1 MERNDREWII
11 VENAHTNNL
20 KNVSINIPKH
30 KIVVFSGVSGSG
42 KSSLLLDTIY
52 TEAQR
57 QLIETFSSFARARL
71 PKLSRPDVDEIKNL
85 STPIVIDQKKM
96 GSNLRST
103 VGTATELATY
113 IRLLYSRIGQPFINQ
128 PSFAFSFNHPEG
140 MCQCCHGLGK
150 VVHIDEDSFLDREK
164 SLREG
169 AILHPFYKK
178 NSYMLKELIQY
189 GIFDNDKPLR
199 EWSKE
204 ELHKLLYSEPIEL
217 SKEQTGLTYRRFHE
231 GIITKIERSVMEKG
245 NDEKEEDEQN
255 ERERF
260 LVYKTCPECHGTRI
274 NKRARSVKINGIG
287 IDEAF
292 RMELSELLEF
302 MRNVNDPQGISVPLI
317 RKIVYVLEQLVRIG
331 VPYLTLERPVSTLS
345 GGESQ
350 RVKMAR
356 QLDCNLTDLLYVLDE
371 PSVGLHP
378 RDTERLIALFNEL
391 RDKGNS
397 VFVVEHDPDIIRSA
411 EWVVDMGPKAG
422 SLGGSVI
429 YNGTAEGLLSA
440 EGLTAEQLRKRL
452 GSDSFR
458 PTRQWSDYYLIE
470 NACENN
476 LKNITVRIPKGV
488 LTVVTG
494 VSGCGKSS
502 LIHGCFVPQHPEA
515 CVINQEPVG
524 RTTRGNIVSYMGV
537 FTHIRKLFSETTGQ
551 EQSLFSF
558 NAAGA
563 CPKCEG
569 RGFLSFEMSFLDA
582 VRTKCDDC
590 NGKRYNSRAQSYKY
604 KGKDISEVLDLTVN
618 QAFDFFGDVPSILKH
633 ITLLQDVGLGYL
645 TLGQSLSSL
654 SGGESQ
660 RLKIATVFEEDRR
673 TICHG
678 RANYRAAHERHRE
691 LLLYHRQACQLW
703 EHRDNHRTQP
713 RHHTACRL
721 DDRPWS
727 RRRLQ
732 RRIPSLRG
740 TSLRCRVRSAFNNGT
755 FLVMLHYLDGIIA
768 CRI

>member
-1 MERNDREWII
+1 MERNDSEWII

-42 KSSLLLDTIY
+42 KSSLLFDTIY

-397 VFVVEHDPDIIRSA
+397 VFVVEHDPDIIRCA

-422 SLGGSVI
+422 SLGGCVI

-458 PTRQWSDYYLIE
+458 PTRQWSDYYFIE

-537 FTHIRKLFSETTGQ
+537 FNHIRKLFSETTGQ

-660 RLKIATVFEEDRR
+660 RLKIATVLKKTGGLYVMDEPTTGLHMNDIENFFSIIDRLVNSGNTVIIIEHNPDIIRRADWMIDLGPEGGSKGGYLLFE
-673 TICHG
+673 G
-678 RANYRAAHERHRE
+678 RPCDAVSDPHSITGR
-691 LLLYHRQACQLW
+691 
-703 EHRDNHRTQP
+703 
-713 RHHTACRL
+713 
-721 DDRPWS
+721 
-727 RRRLQ
+727 
-732 RRIPSLRG
+732 
-740 TSLRCRVRSAFNNGT
+740 
-755 FLVMLHYLDGIIA
+755 FL
-768 CRI
+768 

>member
-42 KSSLLLDTIY
+42 KSSLLFDTIY

-397 VFVVEHDPDIIRSA
+397 VFVVEHDPDIIRCA

-429 YNGTAEGLLSA
+429 YNGAAEGLLSA

-537 FTHIRKLFSETTGQ
+537 FNHIRKLFSETTGQ

-660 RLKIATVFEEDRR
+660 RLKIATVLKKTGGLYVMDEPTTGLHMNDIENFFSIIDRLVNFGNTVIIIEHNPDIIRRADWMIDLGPEGGSKGGYLLFE
-673 TICHG
+673 G
-678 RANYRAAHERHRE
+678 RPCDAVSDPHSITGR
-691 LLLYHRQACQLW
+691 
-703 EHRDNHRTQP
+703 
-713 RHHTACRL
+713 
-721 DDRPWS
+721 
-727 RRRLQ
+727 
-732 RRIPSLRG
+732 
-740 TSLRCRVRSAFNNGT
+740 
-755 FLVMLHYLDGIIA
+755 FL
-768 CRI
+768 

>member
-1 MERNDREWII
+1 MERNDSEWII

-42 KSSLLLDTIY
+42 KSSLLFDTIY

-397 VFVVEHDPDIIRSA
+397 VFVVEHDPDIIRCA

-452 GSDSFR
+452 GSNSFR

-537 FTHIRKLFSETTGQ
+537 FNHIRKLFSETTGQ

-660 RLKIATVFEEDRR
+660 RLKIAMVLKKTGGLYVMDEPTTGLHMNDIENFFSIIDRLVNSGNTVIIIEHNPDIIRRADWMIDLGPEGGSKGGYLLFE
-673 TICHG
+673 G
-678 RANYRAAHERHRE
+678 RPCDAVSDPHSITGR
-691 LLLYHRQACQLW
+691 
-703 EHRDNHRTQP
+703 
-713 RHHTACRL
+713 
-721 DDRPWS
+721 
-727 RRRLQ
+727 
-732 RRIPSLRG
+732 
-740 TSLRCRVRSAFNNGT
+740 
-755 FLVMLHYLDGIIA
+755 FL
-768 CRI
+768 

>member
-537 FTHIRKLFSETTGQ
+537 FNHIRKLFSETTGQ

-660 RLKIATVFEEDRR
+660 RLKIATVLKKTGGLYVMDEPTTGLHMNDIENFFSIIDRLVNSGNTVIIIEHNPDIIRRADWMLDLGPEGGSKGGYLLFE
-673 TICHG
+673 G
-678 RANYRAAHERHRE
+678 RPCDAVSDPHSITGR
-691 LLLYHRQACQLW
+691 
-703 EHRDNHRTQP
+703 
-713 RHHTACRL
+713 
-721 DDRPWS
+721 
-727 RRRLQ
+727 
-732 RRIPSLRG
+732 
-740 TSLRCRVRSAFNNGT
+740 
-755 FLVMLHYLDGIIA
+755 FL
-768 CRI
+768 

>member
-42 KSSLLLDTIY
+42 KSSLLFDTIY

-397 VFVVEHDPDIIRSA
+397 VFVVEHDPDIIRCA

-452 GSDSFR
+452 GSNSFR

-537 FTHIRKLFSETTGQ
+537 FNHIRKLFSETTGQ

-558 NAAGA
+558 NAVGA

-660 RLKIATVFEEDRR
+660 RLKIATVLKKTGGLYVMDEPTTGLHMNDIENFFSIIDRLVNSGNTVIIIEHNPDIIRRADWMIDLGPEGGSKGGYLLFE
-673 TICHG
+673 G
-678 RANYRAAHERHRE
+678 RPCDAVSDPHSITGR
-691 LLLYHRQACQLW
+691 
-703 EHRDNHRTQP
+703 
-713 RHHTACRL
+713 
-721 DDRPWS
+721 
-727 RRRLQ
+727 
-732 RRIPSLRG
+732 
-740 TSLRCRVRSAFNNGT
+740 
-755 FLVMLHYLDGIIA
+755 FL
-768 CRI
+768 

>member
-42 KSSLLLDTIY
+42 KSSLLFDTIY

-397 VFVVEHDPDIIRSA
+397 VFVVEHDPDIIRCA

-537 FTHIRKLFSETTGQ
+537 FNHIRKLFSETTGQ

-604 KGKDISEVLDLTVN
+604 KGKNISEVLDLTVN

-660 RLKIATVFEEDRR
+660 RLKIATVLKKTGGLYVMDEPTTGLHMNDIENFFSIIDRLVNSGNTMIIIEHNPDIIRRADWMIDLGPEGGSKGGYLLFE
-673 TICHG
+673 G
-678 RANYRAAHERHRE
+678 RPCDAVSDPHSITGR
-691 LLLYHRQACQLW
+691 
-703 EHRDNHRTQP
+703 
-713 RHHTACRL
+713 
-721 DDRPWS
+721 
-727 RRRLQ
+727 
-732 RRIPSLRG
+732 
-740 TSLRCRVRSAFNNGT
+740 
-755 FLVMLHYLDGIIA
+755 FL
-768 CRI
+768 

>member
-1 MERNDREWII
+1 MERNDSEWII

-42 KSSLLLDTIY
+42 KSSLLFDTIY

-128 PSFAFSFNHPEG
+128 PSFAFSFNHPDG

-302 MRNVNDPQGISVPLI
+302 MRNVNDPHGISVPLI

-397 VFVVEHDPDIIRSA
+397 VFVVEHDPDIIRCA

-537 FTHIRKLFSETTGQ
+537 FNHIRKLFSETTGQ

-660 RLKIATVFEEDRR
+660 RLKIATVLKKTGGLYVMDEPTTGLHMNDIENFFSIIDRLVNSGNTVIIIEHNPDIIRRADWMIDLGPEGGSKGGYLLFE
-673 TICHG
+673 G
-678 RANYRAAHERHRE
+678 RPCDAVSDPHSITGR
-691 LLLYHRQACQLW
+691 
-703 EHRDNHRTQP
+703 
-713 RHHTACRL
+713 
-721 DDRPWS
+721 
-727 RRRLQ
+727 
-732 RRIPSLRG
+732 
-740 TSLRCRVRSAFNNGT
+740 
-755 FLVMLHYLDGIIA
+755 FL
-768 CRI
+768 

>member
-42 KSSLLLDTIY
+42 KSSLLFDTIY

-391 RDKGNS
+391 RDKGNR
-397 VFVVEHDPDIIRSA
+397 VFVVEHDPDIIRCA

-537 FTHIRKLFSETTGQ
+537 FNHIRKLFSETTGQ

-660 RLKIATVFEEDRR
+660 RLKIATVLKKTGGLYVMDEPTTGLHMNDIENFFSIIDRLVNSGNTVIIIEHNPDIIRRADWMIDLGPEGGSKGGYLLFE
-673 TICHG
+673 G
-678 RANYRAAHERHRE
+678 RPCDAVSDPHSITGR
-691 LLLYHRQACQLW
+691 
-703 EHRDNHRTQP
+703 
-713 RHHTACRL
+713 
-721 DDRPWS
+721 
-727 RRRLQ
+727 
-732 RRIPSLRG
+732 
-740 TSLRCRVRSAFNNGT
+740 
-755 FLVMLHYLDGIIA
+755 FL
-768 CRI
+768 

>member
-1 MERNDREWII
+1 MERNDSEWII

-42 KSSLLLDTIY
+42 KSSLLFDTIY

-397 VFVVEHDPDIIRSA
+397 VFVVEHDPDIIRCA

-458 PTRQWSDYYLIE
+458 PTRQWSDYYFIE

-537 FTHIRKLFSETTGQ
+537 FNHIRKLFSETTGQ

-660 RLKIATVFEEDRR
+660 RLKIATVLKKTGGLYVMDEPTTGLHMNDIENFFSIIDRLVNSGNTVIIIEHNPDIIRRADWMIDLGPEGGSKGGYLLFE
-673 TICHG
+673 G
-678 RANYRAAHERHRE
+678 RPCDAVSDPHSITGR
-691 LLLYHRQACQLW
+691 
-703 EHRDNHRTQP
+703 
-713 RHHTACRL
+713 
-721 DDRPWS
+721 
-727 RRRLQ
+727 
-732 RRIPSLRG
+732 
-740 TSLRCRVRSAFNNGT
+740 
-755 FLVMLHYLDGIIA
+755 FL
-768 CRI
+768 

>member
-42 KSSLLLDTIY
+42 KSSLLFDTIY

-71 PKLSRPDVDEIKNL
+71 PKLSRPDVDDIKNL

-537 FTHIRKLFSETTGQ
+537 FNHIRKLFSETTGQ

-660 RLKIATVFEEDRR
+660 RLKIATVLKKTGGLYVMDEPTTGLHMNDIENFFSIIDRLVNSGNTVIIIEHNPDIIRRADWMIDLGPEGGSKGGYLLFE
-673 TICHG
+673 G
-678 RANYRAAHERHRE
+678 RPCDAVSDPHSITGR
-691 LLLYHRQACQLW
+691 
-703 EHRDNHRTQP
+703 
-713 RHHTACRL
+713 
-721 DDRPWS
+721 
-727 RRRLQ
+727 
-732 RRIPSLRG
+732 
-740 TSLRCRVRSAFNNGT
+740 
-755 FLVMLHYLDGIIA
+755 FL
-768 CRI
+768 

>member
-1 MERNDREWII
+1 MERNDSEWII

-42 KSSLLLDTIY
+42 KSSLLFDTIY

-397 VFVVEHDPDIIRSA
+397 VFVVEHDPDIIRCA

-537 FTHIRKLFSETTGQ
+537 FNHIRKLFSETTGQ

-590 NGKRYNSRAQSYKY
+590 NGKRYNSRTQSYKY

-660 RLKIATVFEEDRR
+660 RLKIATVLKKTGGLYVMDEPTTGLHMNDIENFFSIIDRLVNSGNTVIIIEHNPDIIRRADWMIDLGPEGGSKGGYLLFE
-673 TICHG
+673 G
-678 RANYRAAHERHRE
+678 RPCDAVSDPHSITGR
-691 LLLYHRQACQLW
+691 
-703 EHRDNHRTQP
+703 
-713 RHHTACRL
+713 
-721 DDRPWS
+721 
-727 RRRLQ
+727 
-732 RRIPSLRG
+732 
-740 TSLRCRVRSAFNNGT
+740 
-755 FLVMLHYLDGIIA
+755 FL
-768 CRI
+768 

>member
-42 KSSLLLDTIY
+42 KSSLLFDTIY

-452 GSDSFR
+452 GSDSVR

-537 FTHIRKLFSETTGQ
+537 FNHIRKLFSETTGQ

-633 ITLLQDVGLGYL
+633 LTLLQDVGLGYL

-660 RLKIATVFEEDRR
+660 RLKIATVLKKTGGLYVMDEPTTGLHMNDIENFFSIIDRLVNSGNTVIIIEHNPDIIRRADWMIDLGPEGGSKGGYLLFE
-673 TICHG
+673 G
-678 RANYRAAHERHRE
+678 RPCDAVSDSHSITGR
-691 LLLYHRQACQLW
+691 
-703 EHRDNHRTQP
+703 
-713 RHHTACRL
+713 
-721 DDRPWS
+721 
-727 RRRLQ
+727 
-732 RRIPSLRG
+732 
-740 TSLRCRVRSAFNNGT
+740 
-755 FLVMLHYLDGIIA
+755 FL
-768 CRI
+768 

>member
-42 KSSLLLDTIY
+42 KSSLLFDTIY

-397 VFVVEHDPDIIRSA
+397 VFVVEHDPDIIRCA

-537 FTHIRKLFSETTGQ
+537 FNHIRKLFSETTGQ

-660 RLKIATVFEEDRR
+660 RLKIATVLKKTGGLYVMDEPTTGLHMNDIENFFSIIDRLVNYGNTVIIIEHNPDIIRRADWMIDLGPEGGSKGGYLLFE
-673 TICHG
+673 G
-678 RANYRAAHERHRE
+678 RPCDAVSDPHSITGR
-691 LLLYHRQACQLW
+691 
-703 EHRDNHRTQP
+703 
-713 RHHTACRL
+713 
-721 DDRPWS
+721 
-727 RRRLQ
+727 
-732 RRIPSLRG
+732 
-740 TSLRCRVRSAFNNGT
+740 
-755 FLVMLHYLDGIIA
+755 FL
-768 CRI
+768 

>member
-1 MERNDREWII
+1 MERNDSEWII

-42 KSSLLLDTIY
+42 KSSLLFDTIY

-397 VFVVEHDPDIIRSA
+397 VFVVEHDPDIIRCA

-537 FTHIRKLFSETTGQ
+537 FNHIRKLFSETTGQ

-618 QAFDFFGDVPSILKH
+618 QAVDFFGDVPSILKH

-660 RLKIATVFEEDRR
+660 RLKIATVLKKTGGLYVMDEPTTGLHMNDIENFFSIIDRLVNSGNTVIIIEHNPDIIRRADWMIDLGPEGGSKGGYLLFE
-673 TICHG
+673 G
-678 RANYRAAHERHRE
+678 RPCDAVSDPHSITGR
-691 LLLYHRQACQLW
+691 
-703 EHRDNHRTQP
+703 
-713 RHHTACRL
+713 
-721 DDRPWS
+721 
-727 RRRLQ
+727 
-732 RRIPSLRG
+732 
-740 TSLRCRVRSAFNNGT
+740 
-755 FLVMLHYLDGIIA
+755 FL
-768 CRI
+768 

>member
-537 FTHIRKLFSETTGQ
+537 FNHIRKLFSETTGQ

-660 RLKIATVFEEDRR
+660 RLKIATVLKKTGGLYVMDEPTTGLHMNDIDNFFSIIDRLVNSGNTVIIIEHNPDIIRRADWMIDLGPEGGSKGGYLLFE
-673 TICHG
+673 G
-678 RANYRAAHERHRE
+678 RPCDAVSDPHSITGR
-691 LLLYHRQACQLW
+691 
-703 EHRDNHRTQP
+703 
-713 RHHTACRL
+713 
-721 DDRPWS
+721 
-727 RRRLQ
+727 
-732 RRIPSLRG
+732 
-740 TSLRCRVRSAFNNGT
+740 
-755 FLVMLHYLDGIIA
+755 FL
-768 CRI
+768 

>member
-1 MERNDREWII
+1 MERNDSEWII

-42 KSSLLLDTIY
+42 KSSLLFDTIY

-204 ELHKLLYSEPIEL
+204 ELHKLLYSESIEL

-397 VFVVEHDPDIIRSA
+397 VFVVEHDPDIIRCA

-537 FTHIRKLFSETTGQ
+537 FNHIRKLFSETTGQ

-660 RLKIATVFEEDRR
+660 RLKIATVLKKTGGLYVMDEPTTGLHMNDIENFFSIIDRLVNSGNTVIIIEHNPDIIRRADWMIDLGPEGGSKGGYLLFE
-673 TICHG
+673 G
-678 RANYRAAHERHRE
+678 RPCDAVSDPHSITGR
-691 LLLYHRQACQLW
+691 
-703 EHRDNHRTQP
+703 
-713 RHHTACRL
+713 
-721 DDRPWS
+721 
-727 RRRLQ
+727 
-732 RRIPSLRG
+732 
-740 TSLRCRVRSAFNNGT
+740 
-755 FLVMLHYLDGIIA
+755 FL
-768 CRI
+768 

>member
-42 KSSLLLDTIY
+42 KSSLLFDTIY

-85 STPIVIDQKKM
+85 STPIVIDQNKM

-537 FTHIRKLFSETTGQ
+537 FNHIRNLFSETTGQ

-604 KGKDISEVLDLTVN
+604 KGKNISEVLDLTVN

-660 RLKIATVFEEDRR
+660 RLKIATVLKKTGGLYVMDEPTTGLHMNDIENFFSIIDRLVNSGNTVIIIEHNPDIIRRADWMIDLGPEGGSKGGYLLFE
-673 TICHG
+673 G
-678 RANYRAAHERHRE
+678 RPCDAVSDPHSITGR
-691 LLLYHRQACQLW
+691 
-703 EHRDNHRTQP
+703 
-713 RHHTACRL
+713 
-721 DDRPWS
+721 
-727 RRRLQ
+727 
-732 RRIPSLRG
+732 
-740 TSLRCRVRSAFNNGT
+740 
-755 FLVMLHYLDGIIA
+755 FL
-768 CRI
+768 

>member
-42 KSSLLLDTIY
+42 KSSLLFDTIY

-397 VFVVEHDPDIIRSA
+397 VFVVEHDPDIIRCA

-537 FTHIRKLFSETTGQ
+537 FNHIRKLFSETTGQ

-660 RLKIATVFEEDRR
+660 RLKIATVLKKTGGLYVMDEPTTGLHMNDIDNFFSIIDRLVNSGNTVIIIEHNPDIIRRADWMIDLGPEGGSKGGYLLFE
-673 TICHG
+673 G
-678 RANYRAAHERHRE
+678 RPCDAVSDPHSITGR
-691 LLLYHRQACQLW
+691 
-703 EHRDNHRTQP
+703 
-713 RHHTACRL
+713 
-721 DDRPWS
+721 
-727 RRRLQ
+727 
-732 RRIPSLRG
+732 
-740 TSLRCRVRSAFNNGT
+740 
-755 FLVMLHYLDGIIA
+755 FL
-768 CRI
+768 

>member
-1 MERNDREWII
+1 MERNDSEWII

-42 KSSLLLDTIY
+42 KSSLLFDTIY

-397 VFVVEHDPDIIRSA
+397 VFVVEHDPDIIRGA

-537 FTHIRKLFSETTGQ
+537 FNHIRKLFSETTGQ

-660 RLKIATVFEEDRR
+660 RLKIATVLKKTGGLYVMDEPTTGLHMNDIENFFSIIDRLVNSGNTVIIIEHNHDIIRRADWMIDLGPEGGSKGGYLLFE
-673 TICHG
+673 G
-678 RANYRAAHERHRE
+678 RPCDAVSDPHSITGR
-691 LLLYHRQACQLW
+691 
-703 EHRDNHRTQP
+703 
-713 RHHTACRL
+713 
-721 DDRPWS
+721 
-727 RRRLQ
+727 
-732 RRIPSLRG
+732 
-740 TSLRCRVRSAFNNGT
+740 
-755 FLVMLHYLDGIIA
+755 FL
-768 CRI
+768 

>member
-1 MERNDREWII
+1 MERNDSEWII

-42 KSSLLLDTIY
+42 KSSLLFDTIY

-397 VFVVEHDPDIIRSA
+397 VFVVEHDPDIIRCA

-422 SLGGSVI
+422 SLGGRVI

-537 FTHIRKLFSETTGQ
+537 FNHIRKLFSETTGQ

-660 RLKIATVFEEDRR
+660 RLKIATVLKKTGGLYVMDEPTTGLHMNDIENFFSIIDRLVNSGNTVIIIEHNPDIIRRADWMIDLGPEGGSKGGYLLFE
-673 TICHG
+673 G
-678 RANYRAAHERHRE
+678 RPCDAVSDPHSITGR
-691 LLLYHRQACQLW
+691 
-703 EHRDNHRTQP
+703 
-713 RHHTACRL
+713 
-721 DDRPWS
+721 
-727 RRRLQ
+727 
-732 RRIPSLRG
+732 
-740 TSLRCRVRSAFNNGT
+740 
-755 FLVMLHYLDGIIA
+755 FL
-768 CRI
+768 

>member
-42 KSSLLLDTIY
+42 KSSLLFDTIY

-331 VPYLTLERPVSTLS
+331 VPYLSLERPVSTLS

-397 VFVVEHDPDIIRSA
+397 VFVVEHDPDIIRCA

-537 FTHIRKLFSETTGQ
+537 FNHIRKLFSETTGQ

-660 RLKIATVFEEDRR
+660 RLKIATVLKKTGRLYVMDEPTTGLHMNDIENFFSIIDRLVNSGNTVIIIEHNPDIIRRADWMIDLGPEGGSKGGYLLFE
-673 TICHG
+673 G
-678 RANYRAAHERHRE
+678 RPCDAVSDPHSITGR
-691 LLLYHRQACQLW
+691 
-703 EHRDNHRTQP
+703 
-713 RHHTACRL
+713 
-721 DDRPWS
+721 
-727 RRRLQ
+727 
-732 RRIPSLRG
+732 
-740 TSLRCRVRSAFNNGT
+740 
-755 FLVMLHYLDGIIA
+755 FL
-768 CRI
+768 

>member
-1 MERNDREWII
+1 MERNDSEWII

-42 KSSLLLDTIY
+42 KSSLLFDTIY

-397 VFVVEHDPDIIRSA
+397 VFVVEHDPDIIRCA

-452 GSDSFR
+452 GSDSVR

-537 FTHIRKLFSETTGQ
+537 FNHIRKLFSETTGQ

-660 RLKIATVFEEDRR
+660 RLKIATVLKKTGGLYVMDEPTTGLHMNDIENFFSIIDRLVNSGNTVIIIEHNPDIIRRADWMIDLGPEGGSKGGYLLFE
-673 TICHG
+673 G
-678 RANYRAAHERHRE
+678 RPCDAVSDSHSITGR
-691 LLLYHRQACQLW
+691 
-703 EHRDNHRTQP
+703 
-713 RHHTACRL
+713 
-721 DDRPWS
+721 
-727 RRRLQ
+727 
-732 RRIPSLRG
+732 
-740 TSLRCRVRSAFNNGT
+740 
-755 FLVMLHYLDGIIA
+755 FL
-768 CRI
+768 

>member
-1 MERNDREWII
+1 MERNDSEWII

-42 KSSLLLDTIY
+42 KSSLLFDTIY

-524 RTTRGNIVSYMGV
+524 RTTRGNIVSYMVV
-537 FTHIRKLFSETTGQ
+537 FNHIRKLFSETTGQ

-558 NAAGA
+558 NAVGA

-633 ITLLQDVGLGYL
+633 INVGLGYL

-660 RLKIATVFEEDRR
+660 RLKIATVLKKTGGLYVMDEPTTGLHMNDIENFFSIIDRLVNSGNTVIIIEHNPDIIRRADWMIDLGPEGGSKGGYLLFE
-673 TICHG
+673 G
-678 RANYRAAHERHRE
+678 RPCDAVSDPHSITGR
-691 LLLYHRQACQLW
+691 
-703 EHRDNHRTQP
+703 
-713 RHHTACRL
+713 
-721 DDRPWS
+721 
-727 RRRLQ
+727 
-732 RRIPSLRG
+732 
-740 TSLRCRVRSAFNNGT
+740 
-755 FLVMLHYLDGIIA
+755 FL
-768 CRI
+768 

>member
-1 MERNDREWII
+1 MERNDSEWII

-42 KSSLLLDTIY
+42 KSSLLFDTIY

-302 MRNVNDPQGISVPLI
+302 IRNVNDPQGISVPLI

-537 FTHIRKLFSETTGQ
+537 FNHIRKLFSETTGQ

-590 NGKRYNSRAQSYKY
+590 NGKRYNSRTQSYKY

-660 RLKIATVFEEDRR
+660 RLKIATVLKKTGGLYVMDEPTTGLHMNDIENFFSIIDRLVNSGNTVIIIEHNPDIIRRADWMIDLGPEGGSKGGYLLFE
-673 TICHG
+673 G
-678 RANYRAAHERHRE
+678 RPCDAVSDPHSITGR
-691 LLLYHRQACQLW
+691 
-703 EHRDNHRTQP
+703 
-713 RHHTACRL
+713 
-721 DDRPWS
+721 
-727 RRRLQ
+727 
-732 RRIPSLRG
+732 
-740 TSLRCRVRSAFNNGT
+740 
-755 FLVMLHYLDGIIA
+755 FL
-768 CRI
+768 

>member
-1 MERNDREWII
+1 MERNDSEWII

-42 KSSLLLDTIY
+42 KSSLLFDTIY

-274 NKRARSVKINGIG
+274 NKRARGVKINGIG

-302 MRNVNDPQGISVPLI
+302 MRNVNDPHGISVPLI

-397 VFVVEHDPDIIRSA
+397 VFVVEHDPDIIRCA

-537 FTHIRKLFSETTGQ
+537 FNHIRKLFSETTGQ

-660 RLKIATVFEEDRR
+660 RLKIATVLKKTGGLYVMDEPTTGLHMNDIENFFSIIDRLVNSGNTVIIIEHNPDIIRRADWMIDLGPEGGSKGGYLLFE
-673 TICHG
+673 G
-678 RANYRAAHERHRE
+678 RPCDAVSDPHSITGR
-691 LLLYHRQACQLW
+691 
-703 EHRDNHRTQP
+703 
-713 RHHTACRL
+713 
-721 DDRPWS
+721 
-727 RRRLQ
+727 
-732 RRIPSLRG
+732 
-740 TSLRCRVRSAFNNGT
+740 
-755 FLVMLHYLDGIIA
+755 FL
-768 CRI
+768 

>member
-397 VFVVEHDPDIIRSA
+397 VFVVEHDPDIIRCA

-660 RLKIATVFEEDRR
+660 RLKIATVLKKTGGLYVMDEPTTGLHMNDIENFFSIIDRLVNSGNTVIIIEHNPDIIRRADWMLDLGPEGGSKGGYLLFE
-673 TICHG
+673 G
-678 RANYRAAHERHRE
+678 RPCDAVSDPHSITGR
-691 LLLYHRQACQLW
+691 
-703 EHRDNHRTQP
+703 
-713 RHHTACRL
+713 
-721 DDRPWS
+721 
-727 RRRLQ
+727 
-732 RRIPSLRG
+732 
-740 TSLRCRVRSAFNNGT
+740 
-755 FLVMLHYLDGIIA
+755 FL
-768 CRI
+768 

>member
-42 KSSLLLDTIY
+42 KSSLLFDTIY

-537 FTHIRKLFSETTGQ
+537 FNHIRKLFSETTGQ

-660 RLKIATVFEEDRR
+660 RLKIATVLKKTGGLYVMDEPTTGLHMNDIENFFSIIDRLVNSGNTVIIIEHNPDIIRRADWMIDLGPEGGSKGGYLLFE
-673 TICHG
+673 G
-678 RANYRAAHERHRE
+678 RPCDAVSDPHSITGR
-691 LLLYHRQACQLW
+691 
-703 EHRDNHRTQP
+703 
-713 RHHTACRL
+713 
-721 DDRPWS
+721 
-727 RRRLQ
+727 
-732 RRIPSLRG
+732 
-740 TSLRCRVRSAFNNGT
+740 
-755 FLVMLHYLDGIIA
+755 FL
-768 CRI
+768 

>member
-1 MERNDREWII
+1 MERNDSEWII

-42 KSSLLLDTIY
+42 KSSLLFDTIY

-397 VFVVEHDPDIIRSA
+397 VFVVEHDPDIIRCA

-429 YNGTAEGLLSA
+429 YNGTPEGLLSA

-537 FTHIRKLFSETTGQ
+537 FNHIRKLFSETTGQ

-660 RLKIATVFEEDRR
+660 RLKIAMVLKKTGGLYVMDEPTTGLHMNDIENFFSIIDRLVNSGNTVIIIEHNPDIIRRADWMIDLGPEGGSKGGYLLFE
-673 TICHG
+673 G
-678 RANYRAAHERHRE
+678 RPCDAVSDPHSITGR
-691 LLLYHRQACQLW
+691 
-703 EHRDNHRTQP
+703 
-713 RHHTACRL
+713 
-721 DDRPWS
+721 
-727 RRRLQ
+727 
-732 RRIPSLRG
+732 
-740 TSLRCRVRSAFNNGT
+740 
-755 FLVMLHYLDGIIA
+755 FL
-768 CRI
+768 

>member
-42 KSSLLLDTIY
+42 KSSLLFDTIY

-397 VFVVEHDPDIIRSA
+397 VFVVEHDPDIIRRA

-422 SLGGSVI
+422 SLGGNVI

-452 GSDSFR
+452 GSNSFR

-537 FTHIRKLFSETTGQ
+537 FNHIRKLFSETTGQ

-660 RLKIATVFEEDRR
+660 RLKIATVLKKTGGLYVMDEPTTGLHMNDIENFFSIIDRLVNSGNTVIIIEHNPDIIRRADWMIDLGPEGGSKGGYLLFE
-673 TICHG
+673 G
-678 RANYRAAHERHRE
+678 RPCDAVSDPHSITGR
-691 LLLYHRQACQLW
+691 
-703 EHRDNHRTQP
+703 
-713 RHHTACRL
+713 
-721 DDRPWS
+721 
-727 RRRLQ
+727 
-732 RRIPSLRG
+732 
-740 TSLRCRVRSAFNNGT
+740 
-755 FLVMLHYLDGIIA
+755 FL
-768 CRI
+768 

>member
-42 KSSLLLDTIY
+42 KSSLLFDTIY

-140 MCQCCHGLGK
+140 MCQCCQGLGK

-274 NKRARSVKINGIG
+274 NKRARSLKINGIG

-397 VFVVEHDPDIIRSA
+397 VFVVEHDPDIIRCA

-537 FTHIRKLFSETTGQ
+537 FNHIRKLFSETTGQ

-660 RLKIATVFEEDRR
+660 RLKIATVLKKTGGLYVMDEPTTGLHMNDIENFFSIIDRLVNSGNTVIIIEHNPDIIRRADWMIDLGPEGGSKGGYLLFE
-673 TICHG
+673 G
-678 RANYRAAHERHRE
+678 RPCDAVSDPHSITGR
-691 LLLYHRQACQLW
+691 
-703 EHRDNHRTQP
+703 
-713 RHHTACRL
+713 
-721 DDRPWS
+721 
-727 RRRLQ
+727 
-732 RRIPSLRG
+732 
-740 TSLRCRVRSAFNNGT
+740 
-755 FLVMLHYLDGIIA
+755 FL
-768 CRI
+768 

>member
-42 KSSLLLDTIY
+42 KSSLLFDTIY

-96 GSNLRST
+96 ESNLRST

-140 MCQCCHGLGK
+140 MCQCCQGLGK

-302 MRNVNDPQGISVPLI
+302 MHNVNDPQGISVPLI

-397 VFVVEHDPDIIRSA
+397 VFVVEHDPDIIRCA

-537 FTHIRKLFSETTGQ
+537 FNHIRKLFSETTGQ

-660 RLKIATVFEEDRR
+660 RLKIATVLKKTGGLYVMDEPTTGLHMNDIENFFSIIDRLVNSGNTVIIIEHNPDIIRRADWMIDLGPEGGSKGGYLLFE
-673 TICHG
+673 G
-678 RANYRAAHERHRE
+678 RPCDAVSDPHSITGR
-691 LLLYHRQACQLW
+691 
-703 EHRDNHRTQP
+703 
-713 RHHTACRL
+713 
-721 DDRPWS
+721 
-727 RRRLQ
+727 
-732 RRIPSLRG
+732 
-740 TSLRCRVRSAFNNGT
+740 
-755 FLVMLHYLDGIIA
+755 FL
-768 CRI
+768 

>member
-42 KSSLLLDTIY
+42 KSSLLFDTIY

-331 VPYLTLERPVSTLS
+331 MPYLTLERPVSTLS

-397 VFVVEHDPDIIRSA
+397 VFVVEHDPDIIRCA

-452 GSDSFR
+452 GSNSFR

-537 FTHIRKLFSETTGQ
+537 FNHIRKLFSETTGQ

-590 NGKRYNSRAQSYKY
+590 NGKRYNSRTQSYKY

-660 RLKIATVFEEDRR
+660 RLKIATVLKKTGGLYVMDEPTTGLHMNDIENFFSIIDRLVNSGNTVIIIEHNPDIIRRADWMIDLGPEGGSKGGYLLFE
-673 TICHG
+673 G
-678 RANYRAAHERHRE
+678 RPCDAVSDPHSITGR
-691 LLLYHRQACQLW
+691 
-703 EHRDNHRTQP
+703 
-713 RHHTACRL
+713 
-721 DDRPWS
+721 
-727 RRRLQ
+727 
-732 RRIPSLRG
+732 
-740 TSLRCRVRSAFNNGT
+740 
-755 FLVMLHYLDGIIA
+755 FL
-768 CRI
+768 

>member
-1 MERNDREWII
+1 MERNDSEWII

-42 KSSLLLDTIY
+42 KSSLLFDTIY

-397 VFVVEHDPDIIRSA
+397 VFVVEHDPDIIRCA

-452 GSDSFR
+452 GGDSFR

-537 FTHIRKLFSETTGQ
+537 FNHIRKLFSETTGQ

-660 RLKIATVFEEDRR
+660 RLKIATVLKKTGGLYVMDEPTTGLHMNDIENFFSIIDRLVNSGNTVIIIEHNPDIIRRADWMIDLGPEGGSKGGYLLFE
-673 TICHG
+673 G
-678 RANYRAAHERHRE
+678 RPCDAVSDPHSITGR
-691 LLLYHRQACQLW
+691 
-703 EHRDNHRTQP
+703 
-713 RHHTACRL
+713 
-721 DDRPWS
+721 
-727 RRRLQ
+727 
-732 RRIPSLRG
+732 
-740 TSLRCRVRSAFNNGT
+740 
-755 FLVMLHYLDGIIA
+755 FL
-768 CRI
+768 

>member
-1 MERNDREWII
+1 MERNDSEWII

-42 KSSLLLDTIY
+42 KSSLLFDTIY

-57 QLIETFSSFARARL
+57 QLIETFNSFARARL

-397 VFVVEHDPDIIRSA
+397 VFVVEHDPDIIRGA

-537 FTHIRKLFSETTGQ
+537 FNHIRKLFSETTGQ

-660 RLKIATVFEEDRR
+660 RLKIATVLKKTGGLYVMDEPTTGLHMNDIENFFSIIDRLVNSGNTVIIIEHNHDIIRRADWMIDLGPEGGSKGGYLLFE
-673 TICHG
+673 G
-678 RANYRAAHERHRE
+678 RPCDAVSDPHSITGR
-691 LLLYHRQACQLW
+691 
-703 EHRDNHRTQP
+703 
-713 RHHTACRL
+713 
-721 DDRPWS
+721 
-727 RRRLQ
+727 
-732 RRIPSLRG
+732 
-740 TSLRCRVRSAFNNGT
+740 
-755 FLVMLHYLDGIIA
+755 FL
-768 CRI
+768 

>member
-42 KSSLLLDTIY
+42 KSSLLFDTIY

-302 MRNVNDPQGISVPLI
+302 MRNVNDPQGISAPLI

-345 GGESQ
+345 GGESL

-397 VFVVEHDPDIIRSA
+397 VFVVEHDPDIIRCA

-660 RLKIATVFEEDRR
+660 RLKIATVLKKTGGLYVMDEPTTGLHMNDIDNFFSIIDRLVNSGNTVIIIEHNPDIIRRADWMIDLGPEGGSKGGYLLFE
-673 TICHG
+673 G
-678 RANYRAAHERHRE
+678 RPCDAVSDPHSITGR
-691 LLLYHRQACQLW
+691 
-703 EHRDNHRTQP
+703 
-713 RHHTACRL
+713 
-721 DDRPWS
+721 
-727 RRRLQ
+727 
-732 RRIPSLRG
+732 
-740 TSLRCRVRSAFNNGT
+740 
-755 FLVMLHYLDGIIA
+755 FL
-768 CRI
+768 

>member
-1 MERNDREWII
+1 MERNDSEWII

-42 KSSLLLDTIY
+42 KSSLLFDTIY

-204 ELHKLLYSEPIEL
+204 ELHMLLYSEPIEL

-255 ERERF
+255 EHERF

-397 VFVVEHDPDIIRSA
+397 VFVVEHDPDIIRCA

-537 FTHIRKLFSETTGQ
+537 FNHIRKLFSETTGQ

-660 RLKIATVFEEDRR
+660 RLKIATVLKKTGGLYVMDEPTTGLHMNDIENFFSIIDRLVNSGNTVIIIEHNPDIIRRADWMIDLGPEGGSKGGYLLFE
-673 TICHG
+673 G
-678 RANYRAAHERHRE
+678 RPCDAVSDPHSITGR
-691 LLLYHRQACQLW
+691 
-703 EHRDNHRTQP
+703 
-713 RHHTACRL
+713 
-721 DDRPWS
+721 
-727 RRRLQ
+727 
-732 RRIPSLRG
+732 
-740 TSLRCRVRSAFNNGT
+740 
-755 FLVMLHYLDGIIA
+755 FL
-768 CRI
+768 